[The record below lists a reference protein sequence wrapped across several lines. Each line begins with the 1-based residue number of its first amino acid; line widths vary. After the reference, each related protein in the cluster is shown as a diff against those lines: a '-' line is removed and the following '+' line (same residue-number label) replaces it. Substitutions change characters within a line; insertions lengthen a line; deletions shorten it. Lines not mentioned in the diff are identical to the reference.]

1 MNRSKCL
8 AVLPILFLA
17 TLSLASCSGPQ
28 NICKVNC
35 NVGGGT
41 ATVNLTLVSHMPSAS
56 PSILSYRVT
65 ITQITLTP
73 VTGTAVTFTPATAP
87 VIDLMRL
94 QSDSDFLG
102 TLLKVPVGTYSS
114 ITLSL
119 GSPQITF
126 LNNTSAT
133 ITNASTAS
141 VSGTCIVG
149 AICKISPNVS
159 GNAQVS
165 ATPFPITLAA
175 NGKTGL
181 GIDFNLNNS
190 ITITNGTMTVTFTP
204 TTAGVHVL
212 SAFNLP
218 RNSNLT
224 GNELDLIED
233 FVGVVSVSG
242 QNVTLTSLTRG
253 TLTASTT
260 TNTVF
265 DQDPSSS
272 LCTTPSSA
280 CIVAK
285 QVASMD
291 AILNSDGTLS
301 IQEFE
306 PLLSAQADVVEGIV
320 VAVNSQTQFT
330 IVTTDKVQATTN
342 SHIGGL
348 NVGDPLTVNIV
359 LNPNSFLVD
368 TKGFTQISQS
378 FPATFDNF
386 ATGTTT
392 TAIHLGQTV
401 AVNVTTF
408 TAATNIA
415 SASCNTNTV
424 TLRWSRLIGL
434 PTTQATPTFNF
445 NNSPGYFN
453 FTSASSFEVQTFLGT
468 PGTRGITNLEG
479 ITDINLIDD
488 TKAIAIRAL
497 YLQDTTNTVAPVFF
511 AAKVRQH

>member
-1 MNRSKCL
+1 MRRSKSL

-35 NVGGGT
+35 NVGGT
-41 ATVNLTLVSHMPSAS
+41 ATVNLTLVSDSPSAS

-73 VTGTAVTFTPATAP
+73 VTGTAFTFTPTTAP
-87 VIDLMRL
+87 VIDLMHL

-102 TLLKVPVGTYSS
+102 TLLNVPVGTYSS

-119 GSPQITF
+119 GTPQITF
-126 LNNTSAT
+126 LNNTTAT
-133 ITNASTAS
+133 ITNASAA
-141 VSGTCIVG
+141 SGTCVVG

-159 GNAQVS
+159 GSPQVS

-190 ITITNGTMTVTFTP
+190 ITVTNGTMTVTFTP

-224 GNELDLIED
+224 GNQLDLIED

-242 QNVTLTSLTRG
+242 QNVTLTSPTRG

-260 TNTVF
+260 SNTVF
-265 DQDPSSS
+265 DTDPSNS

-285 QVASMD
+285 QVASLD
-291 AILNSDGTLS
+291 AILKSVGTLS

-306 PLLSAQADVVEGIV
+306 PLLSSQADVVEGIV
-320 VAVNSQTQFT
+320 VAVNPTSQTQFT
-330 IVTTDKVQATTN
+330 IVATDKVQATTN
-342 SHIGGL
+342 SLIRGF
-348 NVGDPLTVNIV
+348 NVGDALTVNIV
-359 LNPNSFLVD
+359 LNPNPFLVD
-368 TKGFTQISQS
+368 TKGLELSQS

-386 ATGTTT
+386 PTGTT
-392 TAIHLGQTV
+392 
-401 AVNVTTF
+401 
-408 TAATNIA
+408 
-415 SASCNTNTV
+415 
-424 TLRWSRLIGL
+424 
-434 PTTQATPTFNF
+434 
-445 NNSPGYFN
+445 
-453 FTSASSFEVQTFLGT
+453 
-468 PGTRGITNLEG
+468 
-479 ITDINLIDD
+479 
-488 TKAIAIRAL
+488 
-497 YLQDTTNTVAPVFF
+497 
-511 AAKVRQH
+511 